1 MSFRGVA
8 NICVFKVIFMVM
20 QDILKDIVQRNTAK
34 ILMVVLDGLGGL
46 PVHGKSELEV
56 AGLPNLDLLAQNSA
70 CGLHVPVAP
79 GITPGSGPGH
89 LALFGYNPIEWQIG
103 RGVLEAL
110 GLGIEL
116 EKTDLAI
123 RVNYATLSNGVIKDR
138 RAGRIPT
145 DESKKITEELSKK
158 IKKIDNIQVIFAPGM
173 EHRFAVVL
181 RFPEP
186 LKDGIA
192 NIKDTDP
199 QKEGKPPLEPVPA
212 TTKAQKVSRIIKKL
226 IQAIQD
232 VIADNEKA
240 NFVLL
245 RGISQLPNIPHFEDI
260 YGLRPL
266 AIATYPMYRG
276 LAKLIGMDAPNIT
289 GGTSDEIDLLE
300 QKYNDYDF
308 FFIHVKKIDSFGE
321 DGDFE
326 GKVRQLEKFDN
337 ILPRILALN
346 TDVLIITGDHSTPAL
361 LKGHSWHPVPAMLKS
376 PYVFGDICKSFS
388 ERECVKGELG
398 IFPTINLMPLALAN
412 ALRLKKFGA

>member
-1 MSFRGVA
+1 
-8 NICVFKVIFMVM
+8 M
-20 QDILKDIVQRNTAK
+20 QDILKDIVQKNNTK

-56 AGLPNLDLLAQNSA
+56 ADLPNLDLLAQNSA
-70 CGLHVPVAP
+70 CGLHIPVAP

-116 EKTDLAI
+116 EKTDVAI
-123 RVNYATLSNGVIKDR
+123 RANYATLSEGIIKDR

-145 DESKKITEELSKK
+145 DESRKITEELSKK
-158 IKKIDNIQVIFAPGM
+158 IKKIDNVEVIFAPGM
-173 EHRFAVVL
+173 EHRFSVVL

-186 LKDGIA
+186 LKDEAA
-192 NIKDTDP
+192 NVKDTDP
-199 QKEGKPPLEPVPA
+199 QKEGKPPFEPVPA
-212 TTKAQKVSRIIKKL
+212 TTKAQKVARVIKKL
-226 IQAIQD
+226 IQAMQD
-232 VIADNEKA
+232 VIGKNEKA
-240 NFVLL
+240 NFPLL
-245 RGISQLPNIPHFEDI
+245 RGISPLPEIPHFEDV

-276 LAKLIGMDAPNIT
+276 LAKLIGMDAPNVA
-289 GGTSDEIDLLE
+289 GDVGDEIELLE
-300 QKYNDYDF
+300 QKYQDYDF
-308 FFIHVKKIDSFGE
+308 FFMHVKKIDSFGE

-337 ILPRILALN
+337 VLSRILALN
-346 TDVLIITGDHSTPAL
+346 PDVLIITGDHSTPAL
-361 LKGHSWHPVPAMLKS
+361 LKGHSWHPVPVIINS
-376 PYVFGDICKSFS
+376 PYVFGGVCKTFN
-388 ERECVKGELG
+388 ERDCLKGELG
-398 IFPTINLMPLALAN
+398 IFSTVNLMPLALAN